1 MKQLKSLIIFIV
13 ILVIF
18 FLPINVAFA
27 TNIDTSDYNPDKIK
41 TNSPSVILTDAN
53 TGKILYSKS
62 AFEKRFPAST
72 TKLMTAILT
81 LENCELSDV
90 ATVSHNAIFSIPI
103 GYSHA
108 SLKEG
113 EKLTIE
119 QLLNVLLIPSAN
131 DAAVVLAEHIAGSV
145 ENFSEMMNNK
155 AKELGCVNTHF
166 VNPNGIHDENHY
178 SCAYDLAIIGR
189 YAMKFEDIMRI
200 AKVNQYTLP
209 KTNKYDKTDRIF
221 NSTNG
226 LINKNSEY
234 YNKYATGLK
243 TGYTDKSG
251 YCIVTTANQGDVELL
266 AVVLGSESID
276 DRYEDCNT
284 LFDYCFE
291 NYSYKSLINSREI
304 IENVKVSGATSE
316 TKSLNIIAKN
326 NVTALVKNDL
336 DIKSVEPKI
345 EINENLTAPI
355 AQDAVVGRI
364 SYTVDGETF
373 STDLIAE
380 TSVEKSNIET
390 IIFRAFLIFLI
401 LYLLVI
407 ILKKIN
413 KPRNNNSY
421 FSTNRTAG
429 KRNYAKKSNAKKSK
443 KSKKGKRQKFSN
455 IEDDEASSSHGGHY
469 KFNQII
475 DYL

>member
-53 TGKILYSKS
+53 TGKILYSKN

-81 LENCELSDV
+81 LENCKLSDV

-443 KSKKGKRQKFSN
+443 KSKKGKKQKFSN

>member
-145 ENFSEMMNNK
+145 ENFSEMMNNR

-336 DIKSVEPKI
+336 DIESVEPKI

>member
-145 ENFSEMMNNK
+145 ENFSEMMNNR

-221 NSTNG
+221 NSTNR

-336 DIKSVEPKI
+336 DIESVEPKI

>member
-53 TGKILYSKS
+53 TGKILYSKN

-81 LENCELSDV
+81 LENCKLSDV

-336 DIKSVEPKI
+336 DIESVEPKI

>member
-1 MKQLKSLIIFIV
+1 MKQLKLVLLFTIIFIM
-13 ILVIF
+13 
-18 FLPINVAFA
+18 FLMP
-27 TNIDTSDYNPDKIK
+27 TNIILAANINTEDYNPDNIK
-41 TNSPSVILTDAN
+41 TNSPSVILMDAK
-53 TGKILYSKS
+53 TGKILYSKN

-81 LENCELSDV
+81 LENCNLDDF
-90 ATVSHNAIFSIPI
+90 ATVSHNSIFSIPI

-108 SLKEG
+108 NLQEG

-119 QLLNVLLIPSAN
+119 QLMNVLLIPSAN
-131 DAAVVLAEHIAGSV
+131 DAAIVLAEHIAGSE
-145 ENFSEMMNNK
+145 ENFAVMMNK
-155 AKELGCVNTHF
+155 RAKELGCLNTHF
-166 VNPNGIHDENHY
+166 INPNGIHDEEHY
-178 SCAYDLAIIGR
+178 STAYDLAVIGR
-189 YAMKFEDIMRI
+189 YAMKFKDIMRI

-209 KTNKYDKTDRIF
+209 KTNKYDRTDRIF
-221 NSTNG
+221 NATNG

-251 YCIVTTANQGDVELL
+251 YCIVTTAEKGGVELL
-266 AVVLGSESID
+266 AVVFGSKSIE

-284 LFDYCFE
+284 LFDYGFD
-291 NYSYKSLINSREI
+291 NYSYQSLISSRKIVDNVEI
-304 IENVKVSGATSE
+304 SGATKE
-316 TKSLNIIAKN
+316 TKSLNVISKN
-326 NVTALVKNDL
+326 EIKVLLKNDVNIGTL
-336 DIKSVEPKI
+336 EPNIK
-345 EINENLTAPI
+345 INQNLSAPI
-355 AQDAVVGRI
+355 AQDAVIGEI
-364 SYTVDGETF
+364 SYTIDGEIF

-407 ILKKIN
+407 ILKRLN
-413 KPRNNNSY
+413 KPRNN
-421 FSTNRTAG
+421 
-429 KRNYAKKSNAKKSK
+429 KKSHSAITTKRTKKSK
-443 KSKKGKRQKFSN
+443 NKRYKMIDSEVNKSSCAQ
-455 IEDDEASSSHGGHY
+455 GGHY